1 MYVCM
6 YELSF
11 LLISGSSR
19 VTLQAKLAA
28 PLLVVV
34 MSLLLP
40 VLVEKR
46 TWARTIGTWVRVKM
60 KRTNR
65 LRTWRRL
72 LDGGDHHVPHPLPY
86 IHGKR

>member
-46 TWARTIGTWVRVKM
+46 TWARTIGT
-60 KRTNR
+60 
-65 LRTWRRL
+65 
-72 LDGGDHHVPHPLPY
+72 
-86 IHGKR
+86 